1 VGRGAAVGADLGA
14 PRNKPLL
21 RTRIVTAAI
30 LVAAALVCVLVLPSW
45 LAVTLFGLV
54 WVFGAAEWARL
65 VPASG
70 AWAGGYVALVVALA
84 LGSGPWF
91 DAAGAR
97 EIAFAATVWWTI
109 ALLGVLAY
117 PWRIPALVVS
127 AAGIAALVPSWVLLA
142 YVQADAVTGPRL
154 VLAILCVVWAAD
166 VGAFF
171 CGRWFGHVK
180 LAPRVSPGKTWAG
193 VAGGLAAA
201 TAVGL
206 AAGAWLGQPLWA
218 WAVTAFVA
226 AAVSIVGDL
235 TVSVCKRRAGKKD
248 SGHLLPG
255 HGGVLDRIDSLTAAI
270 PVFFLSLSLTGLV
283 P

>member
-1 VGRGAAVGADLGA
+1 MGRGASLGADRGA
-14 PRNKPLL
+14 PRGKPLL

-30 LVAAALVCVLVLPSW
+30 LVAVSLVCVLVLPGW
-45 LAVTLFGLV
+45 LAVILFGVV
-54 WVFGAAEWARL
+54 WALGAAEWARL
-65 VPASG
+65 VPLAG
-70 AWAGGYVALVVALA
+70 ARAGGYVGAVVVLA

-91 DAAGAR
+91 DAAGAVG
-97 EIAFAATVWWTI
+97 IAVAATAWW
-109 ALLGVLAY
+109 ALAFVGVLAY

-127 AAGIAALVPSWVLLA
+127 VAGIAALVPSWMLLA
-142 YVQADAVTGPRL
+142 YVQTDAATGPRV

-171 CGRWFGHVK
+171 CGRRFGHAK
-180 LAPRVSPGKTWAG
+180 LAPQVSPGKTWAG

-206 AAGAWLGQPLWA
+206 AAGAWLGQPLWG
-218 WAVTAFVA
+218 WAVTAFSA
-226 AAVSIVGDL
+226 ATVSIVGDL

-270 PVFFLSLSLTGLV
+270 PVFFLGLSLTGLAA
-283 P
+283 